1 MDLLIDLRLAYRDA
15 SCFYLKKSQGFRLL
29 TCANVSARAFGG
41 SRFGRENVLVRW
53 LSRGNGS

>member
-29 TCANVSARAFGG
+29 TCANVSARG
-41 SRFGRENVLVRW
+41 SVGAGSAGRTF
-53 LSRGNGS
+53 S